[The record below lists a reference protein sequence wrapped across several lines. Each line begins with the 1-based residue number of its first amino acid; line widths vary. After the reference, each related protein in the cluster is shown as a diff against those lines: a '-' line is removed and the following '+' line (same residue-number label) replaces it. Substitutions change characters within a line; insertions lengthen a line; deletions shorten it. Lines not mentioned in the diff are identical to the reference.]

1 MKVLYDATLTAGL
14 LFFHFY
20 FFLQSQSTDVCD
32 LVRLPVPHC
41 V

>member
-14 LFFHFY
+14 LFFN
-20 FFLQSQSTDVCD
+20 FFLQLQTTDVCD